1 MRLRGEIGAS
11 SSRCE
16 QETSTEQ
23 LPVCQADSDYKLRE
37 AAPGEKVPPHS
48 CHRDRLHL
56 RTIQSHHWSSGIR
69 GGFSPAMAD
78 SKQS

>member
-23 LPVCQADSDYKLRE
+23 LPVCQADSDYKLR
-37 AAPGEKVPPHS
+37 G
-48 CHRDRLHL
+48 RLL
-56 RTIQSHHWSSGIR
+56 QVKKSLCIAVTKTDFI
-69 GGFSPAMAD
+69 
-78 SKQS
+78 